1 MFRRQEQVLWRTP
14 LRATFAPAVD
24 KHLSQIPKKLV
35 WSKTVGHREDKGV
48 KK

>member
-1 MFRRQEQVLWRTP
+1 MCRRQEQVLWRTP
-14 LRATFAPAVD
+14 LGAKFAPAVD

-35 WSKTVGHREDKGV
+35 WSKTVGDREDKGV